1 MARDT
6 TSIASLIKEIAKKS
20 DLRIGPLSAVA
31 DDVVAVSTGNI
42 AVDSATGVG
51 GLPLGRSVELYGR
64 QSSGKTTLALQT
76 AATAQRAIIASGVE
90 DYILYADYEHSLD
103 RDYAGALGLDLDH
116 PSFLFC
122 QPDTLEQGSN
132 AALAL
137 IATGRIRI
145 SIWDSVAAMTPNVM
159 LEAEVG
165 KSLPAL
171 QARLMS
177 DFLRKMNPLLHAHSC
192 CAIFLNHEREAMN
205 MGGGGWAGPPVTT
218 TPGGTALK
226 FYASLRM
233 GFTSIKTVKATV
245 FDPVLNADT
254 TQPVATE
261 VRVKVT
267 KNKVGPPF
275 KQALVRVRF
284 GRGFDNF
291 WSAVQILAG
300 AKKIVHTGAY
310 YYFDDAELRHEDMT
324 VSGTGRTLVH
334 GEEALLAFADARP
347 DWRNAVIGHAV
358 SVLRDYASAGANP
371 VASDSPAV
379 ELPTLDRD
387 APEQPAAVKGRARK
401 IRLVSTDDVLNLADS
416 ESATT
421 EGA

>member
-1 MARDT
+1 MSRDSVP
-6 TSIASLIKEIAKKS
+6 SIASLIKEIAKKT

-42 AVDSATGVG
+42 AIDSATGVG
-51 GLPLGRSVELYGR
+51 GLPLGRSIELYGR
-64 QSSGKTTLALQT
+64 PGSGKTTTALQ
-76 AATAQRAIIASGVE
+76 AAAVAQRAIISSGAE

-103 RDYAGALGLDLDH
+103 REYAAALGLDLDH

-137 IATGRIRI
+137 IATGRIKI
-145 SIWDSVAAMTPNVM
+145 SIWDSVAAMTPADM

-165 KSLPAL
+165 RSLPAL

-177 DFLRKMNPLLHAHSC
+177 DFLRKMNPLLHAHTC
-192 CAIFLNHEREAMN
+192 CAIFLNHEREAMS
-205 MGGGGWAGPPVTT
+205 MGGGGWSGPPVTT

-226 FYASLRM
+226 FYASMRLAYKQV
-233 GFTSIKTVKATV
+233 KTVTAKV
-245 FDPVLNADT
+245 FDPMLNADT

-275 KQALVRVRF
+275 KQAVCRVRF

-291 WSAVQILAG
+291 WSAIQILAG
-300 AKKIVHTGAY
+300 NKKITHTGAY
-310 YYFDDAELRHEDMT
+310 YYFDDMDLRHEDMS
-324 VSGTGRTLVH
+324 VSASGRAYVQ
-334 GEEALLAFADARP
+334 GEEALLSFADARP
-347 DWRNAVIGHAV
+347 AWRDLIIDLAVTVLTAHAITA
-358 SVLRDYASAGANP
+358 RPD
-371 VASDSPAV
+371 AV
-379 ELPTLDRD
+379 DDEAETPTLDLD
-387 APEQPAAVKGRARK
+387 GSDEQPAPKGRKRA
-401 IRLVSTDDVLNLADS
+401 IRLVSTTDVLSLNGTD
-416 ESATT
+416 TPK
-421 EGA
+421 GG